1 MVQMMKLLRKTW
13 KMMPQNLNT
22 NMNQKMNQNMAK
34 KYHQILN
41 MNLTLMLN
49 NLILIQTARD
59 FDVSQI
65 LRNIFFA
72 FIKVEGI

>member
-22 NMNQKMNQNMAK
+22 NMNQKTNQNMAK

-49 NLILIQTARD
+49 NLILIQTAKD

-65 LRNIFFA
+65 LRNILFA
-72 FIKVEGI
+72 IIKKT